1 MFLAISI
8 GTPVAAEAGAAS
20 THDEAMAKR
29 LYEQGAARQ
38 RAKDLR
44 GAIALYERAHAAD
57 PRQLNVMNA
66 LGNCHDALGE
76 PAKAA
81 AWYRKSL
88 DADINQPHVLDYLNA
103 AEAKTKKGRGAK

>member
-1 MFLAISI
+1 
-8 GTPVAAEAGAAS
+8 
-20 THDEAMAKR
+20 
-29 LYEQGAARQ
+29 
-38 RAKDLR
+38 
-44 GAIALYERAHAAD
+44 
-57 PRQLNVMNA
+57 MNA

-88 DADINQPHVLDYLNA
+88 DTDINQPHVLDYLNA